1 MRRISIAVAV
11 AAALVSVSSGVG
23 RVKAHD
29 DGRQELRQLLSETLS
44 AMGANAQRLRVLS
57 FEARLAGNNE
67 VPPVSTT
74 GTGRFEALLVPELN
88 VLAYRLTYANLEGGV
103 APVTPLVA
111 HVHFAPTKVNG
122 GVMFFLCGGGGKP
135 PCPPQPAVV
144 TGTVTAT
151 PTDITGPNAQGIA
164 PGEFEAV
171 ERALRAEIA
180 YANVHTSTWPAG
192 EIRGQV
198 RKD

>member
-1 MRRISIAVAV
+1 MRRTSILMAV

-29 DGRQELRQLLSETLS
+29 DGRQELRELLSDTLGKTGLS
-44 AMGANAQRLRVLS
+44 TQRLRTVS
-57 FEARLAGNNE
+57 FEARLAGVNE

-74 GTGRFEALLVPELN
+74 GVGRFEALLVPDAD
-88 VLAYRLTYANLEGGV
+88 VIAFRLTYANLEGGV

-111 HVHFAPTKVNG
+111 HVHFGPTKVNG

-135 PCPPQPAVV
+135 PCLPQPAVITGVV
-144 TGTVTAT
+144 TMA
-151 PTDITGPNAQGIA
+151 DITGPNGQGIA
-164 PGEFEAV
+164 PGEFAAV
-171 ERALRAEIA
+171 ERAMRAEIG
-180 YANVHTSTWPAG
+180 YANVHTPTWPAG

-198 RKD
+198 RRD